1 MSTAQATRVV
11 GFFLLLAMAGTFLW
25 DVAQIRFTSNQAV
38 RSLGS
43 VPYTVGDVFLP
54 DNYIQFVAPAGCVSV
69 IPFASGNS
77 TGQSHPVGTITIL
90 SGTRT
95 QWFVLEDGMVCARI
109 HLKEHGLELSGQ
121 RCNSRTEYE
130 IHRKL
135 YEISAEEYEGLL
147 SCPFKL
153 GEFLPYDSYGQA
165 LLAFFQEVSS
175 LADGYSFSLYGLIR
189 PLSTYCCCWHTCLCS
204 TKGPRKI
211 KPGGESSVT

>member
-1 MSTAQATRVV
+1 
-11 GFFLLLAMAGTFLW
+11 MAGTFLW
-25 DVAQIRFTSNQAV
+25 DVVQIRFTSNQAV
-38 RSLGS
+38 RLLGS
-43 VPYTVGDVFLP
+43 VPYTVGDVPLP

-95 QWFVLEDGMVCARI
+95 QWFVLEDGMACARI

-130 IHRKL
+130 ILRKL
-135 YEISAEEYEGLL
+135 YEISAAEY
-147 SCPFKL
+147 K
-153 GEFLPYDSYGQA
+153 DSFPA
-165 LLAFFQEVSS
+165 LSS
-175 LADGYSFSLYGLIR
+175 LENSFRTTATVRLACLFSRSEQPCGRLQFLLYGLIR
-189 PLSTYCCCWHTCLCS
+189 PLSTYCSCWHTCLCS

-211 KPGGESSVT
+211 KPGGERSVT